1 MNQDTIDKKTIEYLN
16 STAKRISFLVKEGYT
31 KGQISEYFHKK
42 HESASESIDSS
53 ELVEFVTKLND
64 IVDRMIDTA
73 IFVHAKN
80 NLQPEIRKFCQQI
93 DDEKNLS
100 YIGKDGR
107 DYYSSETLENANK
120 QYAAQMYTE
129 NKPRTM

>member
-1 MNQDTIDKKTIEYLN
+1 MNQDTIEKKATDYLN
-16 STAKRISFLVKEGYT
+16 STAKRISSLVKEGYT

-42 HESASESIDSS
+42 HESASEVVGAA
-53 ELVEFVTKLND
+53 EVVEFVTKLND
-64 IVDRMIDTA
+64 IIDRMIDTA

-80 NLQPEIRKFCQQI
+80 NLQPEIRKFYQQM

-107 DYYSSETLENANK
+107 DYYSREALEEANK
-120 QYAAQMYTE
+120 QYMDQMYTE